1 MRKEKDDFFV
11 PLLAVFCILCPFFCI
26 VGFIM
31 ISSDAVGLI
40 PMRKYDM
47 KMIFYIAA
55 ILGFA
60 ILWWMFLRKKR
71 YNAIVQARDVYDKP
85 EYRRFAVLYPVV
97 SALVFFMGLYIG
109 YMHNTSMACL

>member
-1 MRKEKDDFFV
+1 
-11 PLLAVFCILCPFFCI
+11 
-26 VGFIM
+26 M

-109 YMHNTSMACL
+109 YMHNISMACL